1 MRVIVV
7 SQHGGADVLQPAD
20 MPPPQPGPG
29 QLLVDLAAAGVNFMD
44 IYQREGRPPYASN
57 LPYVPGAEGAG
68 TVVAVGPD
76 VTGFAVGDRVAW
88 TGAPGSYAEQVLVP
102 AAAAVSVPG
111 GMDLAAAAAVM
122 LQGMTAHYLCY
133 STYPVA
139 HGDPVVVHAAAGGV
153 GLLLTQMVVMRG
165 GTVIA
170 TTSTTAKAELAQQ
183 AGAQY
188 VVGYDEFGDVV
199 QRVTTVRGAAV
210 VYDGVGQATF
220 EASLAALRQ
229 RGYLVLYGASSGPV
243 PPFDLQRL
251 NPAGSLFVTRPT
263 LAHYTATREEV
274 LWRAGDV
281 FRWISEGRLSVRVG
295 GRYPL
300 DQATQAHQDLSG
312 RRTTGKLLLVPEGG
326 AA

>member
-1 MRVIVV
+1 MRAIVV
-7 SQHGGADVLQPAD
+7 SQHGGADVLRPAD
-20 MPPPQPGPG
+20 VPVPQPGPG

-44 IYQREGRPPYASN
+44 IYQREGRAPYASN

-68 TVVAVGPD
+68 TVVAAGPD
-76 VTGFAVGDRVAW
+76 VEGFAVGDRVAW
-88 TGAPGSYAEQVLVP
+88 TGVPGCYAEQVLVP
-102 AAAAVSVPG
+102 ATAAVAVPD
-111 GMDLAAAAAVM
+111 GMELAAAAAVM
-122 LQGMTAHYLCY
+122 LQGMTAHYLCS

-139 HGDPVVVHAAAGGV
+139 HDDPVVIHAAAGGV

-165 GTVIA
+165 GTAIA
-170 TTSTTAKAELAQQ
+170 TTSTAAKAELAQQ

-188 VVGYDEFGDVV
+188 LAGYDDFGDVV
-199 QRVTTVRGAAV
+199 RQVTGGRGAAV

-220 EASLAALRQ
+220 EASLAALRR

-263 LAHYTATREEV
+263 LAHYTATREEL

-295 GRYPL
+295 GSYPL
-300 DQATQAHQDLSG
+300 DQATQAHQDLSA
-312 RRTTGKLLLVPEGG
+312 RRTTGKLLLLPAGG